1 MKNKRSKIVIL
12 LLTLV
17 IAHSC
22 ATYSPQKNA
31 ITENNKIYNDGVN
44 IFLIGDAGKQE
55 NNQASEALLALEK
68 RISQAKP
75 SDVLLFLGDNIY
87 PKGMPEKESTLKRK
101 NAEQSLQ
108 LQLEIAKKFSGK
120 SIFIPGN
127 HDWYNG
133 IDGLKEEGKMV
144 EKTLGKNSFLPEK
157 GCPLATY
164 KINEDIVLI
173 TIDSEWFIT
182 DWDKHPKINDNCEI
196 NTREKFFTEFKSIVN
211 KNQDKQ
217 MIIAMHHP
225 LESNGNHGGQYSFS
239 QKNLPILNLPLNV
252 IQRASGISPADSNFP
267 FYREL
272 SNKITTILQEYKSQ
286 VIMVSG
292 HDHNLQY
299 LVHKNIPQIISGSGS
314 KVNPVREYKK
324 DSSTFGYAGMG
335 FSVLNI
341 QKSKQEVRFFDAKN
355 HMIHSKII
363 RKNLENTRSKD
374 VAFDINQTATTK
386 ASIYAITPNKSG
398 AYKWFF
404 GNHYRELYNTKIE
417 FPTVNIDT
425 LYGGLKPLKFG
436 GGNQSISLRLEDKDG
451 KEYVMRR
458 LRKSATQF
466 IQVKAF
472 QEEYM
477 KDQLD
482 NTVSERFLMD
492 FYTSSYPFSSLVVGD
507 LSDAVGVYH
516 TNPKVF
522 YVPNQPTIEKFSTIL
537 QPDLYLFEERP
548 TKDFKNLKS
557 FGNPDDVISTDE
569 VMNLLMK
576 DEKYSINNDQYIKT
590 RLFDMWLGDWDR
602 HEDQYRWAVR
612 KNADKT
618 ISFSPIPRDRDQAFP
633 KFDGFFT
640 QAITNLVPSLRL
652 MQSFD
657 ENIKN
662 VKTFNQV
669 IYKTDLTLINQST
682 LEEWLLAAQFLEEN
696 LTDESIEKAFSNLP
710 KELDN
715 KTLESIKSNLKK
727 RRTHIISWAET
738 YYKILNRNIIVLGTN
753 KDDIFEITR
762 LDNGNTSIKVSRNKT
777 NSDNDIVFEKTY
789 LPEYTKEIWLYGLD
803 GKDQFIVKGDYKK
816 CLQIRIIGGQN
827 KDTYT
832 IENPIGI
839 KIYDY
844 KTKES
849 VFEGKPVKQLLTDDY
864 TINNFNY
871 TKFKHNFR
879 QFLPAIGY
887 NPDEGFIVGAKAHF
901 TLYDFENNPFWQKH
915 NVGLKYYTST
925 GGLEASY
932 SNEIAKVAR
941 KFNLAF
947 ETRYTSP
954 AYSLNFFGYGN
965 ESPNLE
971 ENNDIEYL
979 RVRLEQFNAKISL
992 LKRGRVGSTTKFSI
1006 PLDIIH
1012 PSDNSNRFIETAFT
1026 SDELKSKTFVG
1037 AEFNY
1042 EFENLN
1048 NKAFPTLGLKFALTT
1063 GWKMNVSQ
1071 TNQNFAYLNPSL
1083 QINYPIIKNDVLT
1096 LSSLWSGNLINN
1108 TNFEFYQAA
1117 TIGGQNGVRG
1127 FRNQRFT
1134 GQNSFFQN
1142 TDLRMQL
1149 FRFNAGLVPA
1159 KFGILGGFDYG
1170 RVWIDNDN
1178 STKWHNSV
1186 GGGIFAN
1193 GAGLFSFQTSYFYS
1207 NDGGRFVFSL
1217 GMGF

>member
-1 MKNKRSKIVIL
+1 MKNKLSNAVIVY
-12 LLTLV
+12 LTLV
-17 IAHSC
+17 LTYSC
-22 ATYSPQKNA
+22 ATYSPQKNE
-31 ITENNKIYNDGVN
+31 IINNDTFKNEGVN
-44 IFLIGDAGKQE
+44 IFLIGDTGKQKD
-55 NNQASEALLALEK
+55 NHPSEALTALEK
-68 RISQAKP
+68 RIAQAKP

-87 PKGMPEKESTLKRK
+87 PEGMPEKEVGIERK

-108 LQLEIAKKFSGK
+108 LQLEIAKKFPGK

-133 IDGLKEEGKMV
+133 IDGLKEEEKWV
-144 EKTLGKNSFLPEK
+144 EKTLGKNSFFPEK
-157 GCPLATY
+157 GCPIATY
-164 KINEDIVLI
+164 KINDDIVLI
-173 TIDSEWFIT
+173 ALDSEWFIT
-182 DWDKHPKINDNCEI
+182 NWDKHPKINDNCEI
-196 NTREKFFTEFKSIVN
+196 NTREKFFAEFKSIVN

-217 MIIAMHHP
+217 MIIALHHP
-225 LESNGNHGGQYSFS
+225 LESNGNHGGHYSFN
-239 QKNLPILNLPLNV
+239 QMNLPILNLPLNV
-252 IQRASGISPADSNFP
+252 IRRASGISSEDLNFP

-314 KVNPVREYKK
+314 KVNPVRQYKN
-324 DSSTFGYAGMG
+324 DSVTFGYAGLG

-341 QKSKQEVRFFDAKN
+341 KKYKQEVHFFDSKN
-355 HMIHSKII
+355 HLIYSKII
-363 RKNLENTRSKD
+363 RKNSENGNLNA
-374 VAFDINQTATTK
+374 VAFDINQPATTM
-386 ASIYAITPNKSG
+386 ASIYPFKPAKSG
-398 AYKWFF
+398 AYKCFF
-404 GNHYRELYNTKIE
+404 GNHYRGLYNTKIK

-436 GGNQSISLRLEDKDG
+436 GGNQSISVRLEDKDG
-451 KEYVMRR
+451 KEFVMRR

-472 QEEYM
+472 QEDYF
-477 KDQLD
+477 KDQLE
-482 NTVSERFLMD
+482 NTFSERFLMD
-492 FYTSSYPFSSLVVGD
+492 FYTTSYPFSSIVVGD

-522 YVPNQPTIEKFSTIL
+522 YVPNQPVLEKYSTLL

-569 VMNLLMK
+569 VLSLLMK
-576 DEKYSINNDQYIKT
+576 DEKYSISNDQYIKT

-602 HEDQYRWAVR
+602 HEDQYRWAVK
-612 KNADKT
+612 KNADNT
-618 ISFSPIPRDRDQAFP
+618 VSFSPIPRDRDQAFP

-652 MQSFD
+652 MQSFG

-669 IYKTDLTLINQST
+669 IYKIDLTLINQST
-682 LEEWLLAAQFLEEN
+682 LEEWLVAAQFLKEN
-696 LTDESIEKAFSNLP
+696 LTDASIDKAFLNLP
-710 KELDN
+710 KELDG

-727 RRTHIISWAET
+727 RREHIISWAKE
-738 YYKILNRNIIVLGTN
+738 YYKILNKYIIVLGTN
-753 KDDIFEITR
+753 KDDIFEINR
-762 LDNGNTSIKVSRNKT
+762 LEDGSTSIKVSRNKT
-777 NSDNDIVFEKTY
+777 NSDNDIVFKKTY
-789 LPEYTKEIWLYGLD
+789 TPEFTKEIWLYGLD
-803 GKDQFIVKGDYKK
+803 GKDQFSVKGHHKK

-832 IENPIGI
+832 IENPLGI

-849 VFEGKPVKQLLTDDY
+849 IFEGKPVKHLLTDDY
-864 TINNFNY
+864 NINTFNY

-915 NVGLKYYTST
+915 NIGIKFYTVT

-932 SNEIAKVAR
+932 SNEIARIAG

-965 ESPNLE
+965 ESQNLE
-971 ENNDIEYL
+971 DNNKIEYL

-992 LKRGRVGSTTKFSI
+992 LKRGRVGSMIKFSVPI
-1006 PLDIIH
+1006 DIIH
-1012 PSDNSNRFIETAFT
+1012 ASDNTHRFIETVFT
-1026 SDELKSKTFVG
+1026 PEELKSKTFAG
-1037 AEFNY
+1037 AEFKY
-1042 EFENLN
+1042 EFENRD
-1048 NKAFPTLGLKFALTT
+1048 NKAFPTLGLKFTLTT

-1096 LSSLWSGNLINN
+1096 FSSLWSGNLINN
-1108 TNFEFYQAA
+1108 ANFEFYQAA
-1117 TIGGQNGVRG
+1117 TIGGENGVRG

-1134 GQNSFFQN
+1134 GQNSFSQN

-1170 RVWIDNDN
+1170 RVWIYNDN